1 MKTAEV
7 RNVTWKMNDDVYA
20 WHRRLNSF
28 EVGDNS
34 IWNWHPIIGSEMASF
49 IYLCMERE
57 PKCFIDIGAHCGVF
71 SSVYCSLVD
80 NHQCYSIEP
89 VKEHMDRLEDTAKLN
104 EWNLTTHK
112 IGLNNYVGKTYY
124 HNTHMAMFVDN
135 ADYVVPDEIVSGVNE
150 NTIINEV
157 LVDTL
162 DNFVKT
168 NNITPSLIKI
178 DVEGHEGY
186 VLMGAKDLL
195 SKGIPVVIEIWP
207 YGIFRTSMSKKHFL
221 EIANNIWSHFLIWRS
236 VKFVQYPISTLG
248 IYFDEISID
257 KDAADNVIYI

>member
-7 RNVTWKMNDDVYA
+7 RNVTWKMNDDVYT

-178 DVEGHEGY
+178 DVEGYE
-186 VLMGAKDLL
+186 VPILQMAKETLSKYPVDLL
-195 SKGIPVVIEIWP
+195 IETHRDECERLGWSIAEICNYIDP
-207 YGIFRTSMSKKHFL
+207 KKYQLFTHDLKEEIFDLKSFVLNNESNMRF
-221 EIANNIWSHFLIWRS
+221 IAIDRS
-236 VKFVQYPISTLG
+236 NLL
-248 IYFDEISID
+248 
-257 KDAADNVIYI
+257 

>member
-112 IGLNNYVGKTYY
+112 IGLNKGNKRKIIQYDLEM
-124 HNTHMAMFVDN
+124 N
-135 ADYVVPDEIVSGVNE
+135 EIQKFN
-150 NTIINEV
+150 
-157 LVDTL
+157 
-162 DNFVKT
+162 
-168 NNITPSLIKI
+168 KI
-178 DVEGHEGY
+178 
-186 VLMGAKDLL
+186 
-195 SKGIPVVIEIWP
+195 
-207 YGIFRTSMSKKHFL
+207 
-221 EIANNIWSHFLIWRS
+221 
-236 VKFVQYPISTLG
+236 
-248 IYFDEISID
+248 
-257 KDAADNVIYI
+257 KDASIQLAICYSSIKAVLYKKQNTAGGFIFNYLEE